1 MRRVFRMSWLRGLA
15 WRFSRRPV
23 FSIFVSG
30 GGFLPVRGGGR
41 KLLFVTL
48 AVVYFLFQGLGMAA
62 GLVSP
67 LVGCETGCCAT
78 ESVGALE

>member
-1 MRRVFRMSWLRGLA
+1 MSGVFGMRRVFRMSWLRGLA

-48 AVVYFLFQGLGMAA
+48 AVRVFRSLALG
-62 GLVSP
+62 
-67 LVGCETGCCAT
+67 
-78 ESVGALE
+78 